1 MMTVEVTE
9 VPPCRVGLALTLP
22 DGPPGCQAA
31 MGVTVNASIQS
42 CQKMVRIPRIPAN
55 SATAVSSCARTFDRL
70 NPTTS
75 PTSLL

>member
-1 MMTVEVTE
+1 
-9 VPPCRVGLALTLP
+9 
-22 DGPPGCQAA
+22 
-31 MGVTVNASIQS
+31 
-42 CQKMVRIPRIPAN
+42 MVRIPRIPAN